1 MTPRDI
7 AAAVTE
13 WARHEDNVRV
23 AILTSSRADPT
34 WAVDEL
40 SDYDIELF
48 VRDLEPFLEGD
59 AWLHTFGEILVK
71 DPYKPELTEV
81 TITSRPD
88 GSRQVEGNAGS
99 MVIFTDGERIDFGI
113 MLVSALEDDLQT
125 HGGYFNDM
133 GYRVLLDKDGW
144 TSGAIA
150 PTYRQFDTK
159 PPTEEEFLQVVHGFW
174 WDITYVAKCLY
185 RDQVFLGQRML
196 NTLRHG
202 PFLSLV
208 SWHLGMLNGW
218 RNNPGALGKNLK
230 EQLAP
235 QLWSELEVTFAG
247 PDAQDNARAMFKMA
261 EIFGRLASDV
271 ADHVG
276 HKYPN
281 EIDRGVTAY
290 LTRIQAMTSRTKP

>member
-1 MTPRDI
+1 
-7 AAAVTE
+7 
-13 WARHEDNVRV
+13 
-23 AILTSSRADPT
+23 
-34 WAVDEL
+34 
-40 SDYDIELF
+40 
-48 VRDLEPFLEGD
+48 
-59 AWLHTFGEILVK
+59 
-71 DPYKPELTEV
+71 
-81 TITSRPD
+81 
-88 GSRQVEGNAGS
+88 
-99 MVIFTDGERIDFGI
+99 
-113 MLVSALEDDLQT
+113 
-125 HGGYFNDM
+125 
-133 GYRVLLDKDGW
+133 
-144 TSGAIA
+144 
-150 PTYRQFDTK
+150 
-159 PPTEEEFLQVVHGFW
+159 
-174 WDITYVAKCLY
+174 
-185 RDQVFLGQRML
+185 ML

-202 PFLSLV
+202 PFLSVV